1 LGGLLFFIVGTTDIG
16 LLLYPAF
23 FGNAQWEFGTVTN
36 FLNGL
41 PATTI
46 GLAMVAAS
54 ALARDRVRS
63 ARLSAMIMG
72 LFALLVIVGS
82 VLYLTVV
89 PIALRESSP
98 NALVLLGIKK
108 SIVKTTVQALVYPVV
123 LIAMAVVV
131 WRRARGASQE

>member
-1 LGGLLFFIVGTTDIG
+1 